1 MGSAEGLSPFA
12 GSLRVSL
19 RYNFFPFL
27 TRKGARA
34 MSKES
39 FSGQERTDGMETDV
53 TSRGVRFASDEGIGW
68 RTYGCFSAKKGMPAR
83 RLRNT

>member
-27 TRKGARA
+27 TRKGAREPA
-34 MSKES
+34 LSKACGELVEPS
-39 FSGQERTDGMETDV
+39 KGMVERV
-53 TSRGVRFASDEGIGW
+53 
-68 RTYGCFSAKKGMPAR
+68 FSALLGSDVW
-83 RLRNT
+83 